1 MQTLGHFFEPLYVDD
16 TIGHL
21 SSFEYMSDFA
31 WNLFYA
37 GQCPLLPYVQG
48 PRVILEDETDESLS
62 S

>member
-1 MQTLGHFFEPLYVDD
+1 MKLGGYVDD

-37 GQCPLLPYVQG
+37 GHPQG
-48 PRVILEDETDESLS
+48 TENN
-62 S
+62 